1 MALHSLLAALRS
13 VVRTIKLNNL
23 LLFCNYTFGRLDPV
37 KCELNPREGRQG
49 AKRGPSTC
57 GGGDKQSSRGHSW
70 APDGHTAGGGMAPR
84 LRAGIMLPDCHVTNC
99 HNLFFKIRLQAS
111 EEERETPRVRGSERL
126 ELNCQRWKY
135 ACLVTSVE
143 TAYSSD

>member
-1 MALHSLLAALRS
+1 
-13 VVRTIKLNNL
+13 
-23 LLFCNYTFGRLDPV
+23 
-37 KCELNPREGRQG
+37 
-49 AKRGPSTC
+49 
-57 GGGDKQSSRGHSW
+57 
-70 APDGHTAGGGMAPR
+70 MAPR

-143 TAYSSD
+143 TAYSSDGFADKAEDEYKVLYSAHPLPN

>member
-13 VVRTIKLNNL
+13 VVRTIKLTNL

-57 GGGDKQSSRGHSW
+57 GGGGTSS
-70 APDGHTAGGGMAPR
+70 PAGA
-84 LRAGIMLPDCHVTNC
+84 
-99 HNLFFKIRLQAS
+99 
-111 EEERETPRVRGSERL
+111 TPGPL
-126 ELNCQRWKY
+126 MDIP
-135 ACLVTSVE
+135 LVGE
-143 TAYSSD
+143 WHRD